1 MSKQEKGGQKKQQKP
16 PQKAAGGG
24 GSQKSNKS
32 ARDDGNEDVKREQK
46 LQAVVLADNFLD
58 NFNPITDNCPVILM
72 PLGNIPIIEYTFELL
87 VQGGVE
93 EVCWSVVALLVL
105 KYCRSSCSAPTTARS
120 SKSMSRTLTG
130 ILSSASR

>member
-1 MSKQEKGGQKKQQKP
+1 MSKSIASLVWTNVNTMSKQEKGGAKKQQKP
-16 PQKAAGGG
+16 PQKPSGGG
-24 GSQKSNKS
+24 GNQKSNKGS
-32 ARDDGNEDVKREQK
+32 NRDDGNEDVKREQK

-93 EVCWSVVALLVL
+93 EVWFH
-105 KYCRSSCSAPTTARS
+105 
-120 SKSMSRTLTG
+120 G
-130 ILSSASR
+130 